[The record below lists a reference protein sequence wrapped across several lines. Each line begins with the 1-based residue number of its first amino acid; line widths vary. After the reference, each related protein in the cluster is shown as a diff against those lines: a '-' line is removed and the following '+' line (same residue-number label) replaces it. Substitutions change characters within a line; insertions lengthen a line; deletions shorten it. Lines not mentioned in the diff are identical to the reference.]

1 MKKDLIRIE
10 NHGRSTY
17 LYIAGIR
24 LGKGILGINF
34 SQTEEEP
41 MTPKLTVTV
50 DVRAF
55 LQELSEIKPEELEQA
70 KEGNWIDSKTLL
82 QYLGDG
88 TLKKYYES
96 QQKNF
101 IDAGDVDKK
110 VPIEDYVL
118 FDVMEEAGK

>member
-70 KEGNWIDSKTLL
+70 KEIIKMYLDGSKRTAAEDGNSSVEILR
-82 QYLGDG
+82 
-88 TLKKYYES
+88 
-96 QQKNF
+96 
-101 IDAGDVDKK
+101 
-110 VPIEDYVL
+110 
-118 FDVMEEAGK
+118 

>member
-1 MKKDLIRIE
+1 MKKELICIE

-17 LYIAGIR
+17 LCIAGIR

-70 KEGNWIDSKTLL
+70 KEIIKMYLDGYKRIAAEDGNSSVEILR
-82 QYLGDG
+82 
-88 TLKKYYES
+88 
-96 QQKNF
+96 
-101 IDAGDVDKK
+101 
-110 VPIEDYVL
+110 
-118 FDVMEEAGK
+118 

>member
-17 LYIAGIR
+17 LYIARIR

-70 KEGNWIDSKTLL
+70 KEIIKMYLDGYKRTAAEDGNSSVEILR
-82 QYLGDG
+82 
-88 TLKKYYES
+88 
-96 QQKNF
+96 
-101 IDAGDVDKK
+101 
-110 VPIEDYVL
+110 
-118 FDVMEEAGK
+118 

>member
-1 MKKDLIRIE
+1 MKKELICIE

-17 LYIAGIR
+17 LCIAGIR

-70 KEGNWIDSKTLL
+70 KEIIKMNLDGYKRPAAEDGNSSVEILR
-82 QYLGDG
+82 
-88 TLKKYYES
+88 
-96 QQKNF
+96 
-101 IDAGDVDKK
+101 
-110 VPIEDYVL
+110 
-118 FDVMEEAGK
+118 

>member
-70 KEGNWIDSKTLL
+70 KEIIKP
-82 QYLGDG
+82 YLIGYEKAVTDDG
-88 TLKKYYES
+88 SSSME
-96 QQKNF
+96 
-101 IDAGDVDKK
+101 
-110 VPIEDYVL
+110 VL
-118 FDVMEEAGK
+118 R

>member
-70 KEGNWIDSKTLL
+70 KKLSRCIWMDTKELPPKMATVLWRFL
-82 QYLGDG
+82 
-88 TLKKYYES
+88 
-96 QQKNF
+96 
-101 IDAGDVDKK
+101 DKF
-110 VPIEDYVL
+110 L
-118 FDVMEEAGK
+118 S

>member
-1 MKKDLIRIE
+1 MVVVNSEQIQETDNRGLTSGAGSVGGDEVTKDLIRIE

-70 KEGNWIDSKTLL
+70 KEIIKMYLDGYKRTAAEDGNSSVEILR
-82 QYLGDG
+82 
-88 TLKKYYES
+88 
-96 QQKNF
+96 
-101 IDAGDVDKK
+101 
-110 VPIEDYVL
+110 
-118 FDVMEEAGK
+118 

>member
-50 DVRAF
+50 DVRAL

-70 KEGNWIDSKTLL
+70 KEIIKMYLDGYKRTAAEDGNSSVEILR
-82 QYLGDG
+82 
-88 TLKKYYES
+88 
-96 QQKNF
+96 
-101 IDAGDVDKK
+101 
-110 VPIEDYVL
+110 
-118 FDVMEEAGK
+118 

>member
-34 SQTEEEP
+34 SQTEEGP

-70 KEGNWIDSKTLL
+70 KEIIKMYLDGYKRTAAEDGNSSVEILR
-82 QYLGDG
+82 
-88 TLKKYYES
+88 
-96 QQKNF
+96 
-101 IDAGDVDKK
+101 
-110 VPIEDYVL
+110 
-118 FDVMEEAGK
+118 

>member
-70 KEGNWIDSKTLL
+70 KEIIKM
-82 QYLGDG
+82 YLDG
-88 TLKKYYES
+88 YKRTAAKMATVLWR
-96 QQKNF
+96 F
-101 IDAGDVDKK
+101 LDKF
-110 VPIEDYVL
+110 L
-118 FDVMEEAGK
+118 S

>member
-55 LQELSEIKPEELEQA
+55 LQELSEIKPPPKMATVL
-70 KEGNWIDSKTLL
+70 WRFL
-82 QYLGDG
+82 
-88 TLKKYYES
+88 
-96 QQKNF
+96 
-101 IDAGDVDKK
+101 DKF
-110 VPIEDYVL
+110 L
-118 FDVMEEAGK
+118 S

>member
-70 KEGNWIDSKTLL
+70 KEIIKM
-82 QYLGDG
+82 YLDG
-88 TLKKYYES
+88 Y
-96 QQKNF
+96 
-101 IDAGDVDKK
+101 
-110 VPIEDYVL
+110 
-118 FDVMEEAGK
+118 

>member
-17 LYIAGIR
+17 LYVAGIR

-34 SQTEEEP
+34 SQTEKEP

-50 DVRAF
+50 DVRVF

-70 KEGNWIDSKTLL
+70 KEIIKMYLDGYKRTATEDGNSSVEILR
-82 QYLGDG
+82 
-88 TLKKYYES
+88 
-96 QQKNF
+96 
-101 IDAGDVDKK
+101 
-110 VPIEDYVL
+110 
-118 FDVMEEAGK
+118 